1 MTWVAFKIW
10 CKKSWAFIK
19 AYWQFFIGALVPVI
33 VMILLRNKN
42 SGKVLL
48 EGIEARNKTIEA
60 KKEAIEKE
68 EAKRKQAL
76 EDYEKATIKIKEDYK
91 KKNKSLSKKEE
102 KLVKEIVEDA
112 DGDQELLT
120 QLLKDRFDL

>member
-10 CKKSWAFIK
+10 CKKSWAFIET
-19 AYWQFFIGALVPVI
+19 YWQFFVGALVPVVI
-33 VMILLRNKN
+33 MILLRNKN

-48 EGIEARNKTIEA
+48 EGIERRNKSIEI

-68 EAKRKQAL
+68 EAKRRQAL
-76 EDYEKATIKIKEDYK
+76 EDYEKATTKIKKDYE

-102 KLVKEIVEDA
+102 ELVREIVNDA